1 MSSRPDLRVDD
12 EVGFIRFY
20 RSISSNSNDDTIRVF
35 DRGDWYSAHGP
46 EAEFIARTVYKT
58 TSVLRNLGRSETGG
72 LPSVTMSV
80 TVFRNFLRE
89 ALFRLNKRVEI
100 WASGSA
106 SGRGQWKLSKQ
117 ASPGNLQD
125 VEEELGSVG
134 GLSAEAAA
142 PIILAVKISA
152 KAGEARS
159 VGVCFADASVRELG
173 VSEFLDND
181 VYSNLESL
189 VIQLGVKE
197 CLVQMDAGKK
207 DVELAKVRNIADSC
221 GIAVSE
227 RQGGDFGVRDIEQD
241 LTRLL
246 RDERSA
252 GTLPQTELKL
262 AMGAAAALIKY
273 LGVMSDPSNFGQYQL
288 YQHDLSQFMKLDS
301 SALRALNLMPGP
313 RDGSKSMSL
322 FGLLNHCKT
331 PVGSRLLAQWLKQPL
346 MDLAEIQKRQQLVE
360 AFVVDTELR
369 QTMQEEHLRSIPDLY
384 RLAKRFQRKQ
394 ATLEDVVRVYQV
406 AIRLPGFVASL
417 ENVMDE
423 EYQTPLEK
431 EYTTKLRGFSDSLA
445 KLEEMVETT
454 VDLGALENHEFIIKP
469 EFDEGLRIIR
479 KKLDKLRHDMDVEH
493 RRVGRDLDQEVD
505 KKLFLENH
513 RVHGWCFRLTRNE
526 AGCIRN
532 KREYQECSTQ
542 KNGVYFT
549 TSTMQA
555 FRREHDQMSSNYNR
569 TQTGLVSEV
578 VSVAASY
585 CPVLEQLAGVLAH
598 LDVIVS
604 FAHVSVHAPTP
615 YVRPK
620 IHPRGTGNTI
630 LKEARH
636 PCMEMQDDIS
646 FITND
651 VSLIRDDSSFLIITG
666 PNMGGKSTYIRQI
679 GVIALMAQTGCFVPC
694 SEAELTIFDCILAR
708 VGASDSQLKGVSTF
722 MAEMLETSNILKSA
736 TSESLIIIDEL
747 GRGTSTYDGF
757 GLAWAISEHIV
768 TEIRCFGLFATHFHE
783 LTALADRY
791 PKSAKNLHVVAFIGD
806 GTDKGADSKDSKR
819 DQVTLLYRV
828 EPGICDQSFGIHV
841 AELVRFPE
849 KVVNMARQKA
859 DELEDFTSSGTQNQ
873 ESSMAIDKYSQEEV
887 EEGSALLKEMLLK
900 WKEAVDSPDK
910 NLTVEEKRQIMRD
923 LVNSDPKLQA
933 NKVFQGIKA
942 LNARKLKRPPAGQ
955 LDSCTPFPFSLSDV
969 NMLMSDG
976 LLRVFWPNDLPR
988 SSSPGVIV
996 GWRNSEW
1003 DLFVLTVLEDVE
1015 PRNVDNALRA
1025 GILFRNSPH
1034 PIVRIFALCGRSAMH
1049 VLGSTN
1055 SPDPPTTFNPSHLC
1069 VTTNTSDKVPRIYC
1083 PSDTNLSVQVIM
1095 FHRPHPTRMEY
1106 MSLEPISLALGD
1118 KVFAADKSDDLSD
1131 KIDTEEE
1138 CDKTQAVKLVEKLKL
1153 HTVVKHVPSLKEQ
1166 ALPLIIN
1173 QVNCAYEMGKLMEKN
1188 SHLVGIRVKRSMS
1201 VGERVV
1207 ESATTLWDLFVLGVS
1222 YVFWQ
1227 WIWPVVTRIFIIGLV
1242 FHRTVA
1248 EIVLQILEW
1257 RARPD
1262 AAALKDISATAQ
1274 QVDIRLQQ
1282 FCYWP
1287 IQYVKLRQ
1295 RKDNWE
1301 SVTTSH
1307 PDYIRFYNS
1316 LWLVANDVIIGIA
1329 LGSYIIDNAN
1339 WVAFQINY
1347 ILTGWTVEGLQRTIS
1362 WLMDWP
1368 AGLKLNNELAAF
1380 LGDLFLWVIENWA
1393 ASMPIALFSDL
1404 VSILTVHIYS
1414 FYIASARIFNWQLTI
1429 IISLFHLFR
1438 GKKRNVLRNRIDSCD
1453 YDLDQLLLGT
1463 ILFTVLFFLLPTV
1476 IVFYL
1481 AFASA
1486 RMLII
1491 SLKAALD
1498 TCLAFLNH
1506 FPLFALMLRVKDSRR
1521 LPGGIHFALRE
1532 EHDKSSNTS
1541 VPYIHLES
1549 IPLTLRAM
1557 FDQYFQ
1563 LGHRLRKHYLSPQV
1577 IFCLVTGRFV
1587 PPIHRRNLYGMQYSM
1602 LPARRATMTEVWSML
1617 TQPRKTGSGGSG
1629 SSSMGGGSTA
1639 ANGILKLP
1647 GGFGQGDLRRRGHR

>member
-20 RSISSNSNDDTIRVF
+20 RSISDNTNTNTNGSNNDTIRIF
-35 DRGDWYSAHGP
+35 DRGDWYSAHGT

-100 WASGSA
+100 WAA
-106 SGRGQWKLSKQ
+106 TGRGPGSWKLAKQ

-134 GLSAEAAA
+134 ALSLDAAA

-152 KAGEARS
+152 KAGEARH

-181 VYSNLESL
+181 VYSNFESL

-197 CLVQMDAGKK
+197 CLVQMDAGRK
-207 DVELAKVRNIADSC
+207 DVELAKIRAIADSC

-227 RQGGDFGVRDIEQD
+227 RPAGDFGVKDIDQD

-273 LGVMSDPSNFGQYQL
+273 LGVMTDASNFGQYQL
-288 YQHDLSQFMKLDS
+288 YQHDLSQFMKLDA

-346 MDLAEIQKRQQLVE
+346 MDRAEIEKRQQLVE

-406 AIRLPGFVASL
+406 AIRLPGIVASL

-423 EYQTPLEK
+423 QYQTPLEQ
-431 EYTTKLRGFSDSLA
+431 EYALKLRGFSDSLA

-454 VDLGALENHEFIIKP
+454 VDLDALENHEFIIKP
-469 EFDEGLRIIR
+469 EFDESLRIIR
-479 KKLDKLRHDMDVEH
+479 KKLDKLRHDMNVEH
-493 RRVGRDLDQEVD
+493 RRVGRDLDQEVE
-505 KKLFLENH
+505 KKLFMENH

-555 FRREHDQMSSNYNR
+555 LRREHDQLSSNYNR

-578 VSVAASY
+578 VNVAASY

-598 LDVIVS
+598 LDVVVS
-604 FAHVSVHAPTP
+604 FAHAAVHAPTP

-620 IHPRGTGNTI
+620 MHPRGTGNTI

-651 VSLIRDDSSFLIITG
+651 VSLIRDESSFLIITG

-806 GTDKGADSKDSKR
+806 GTDEHPQGDAKDAKR
-819 DQVTLLYRV
+819 NQVTLLYRV

-859 DELEDFTSSGTQNQ
+859 DELEDFTSAGAQGSGGDGSSE
-873 ESSMAIDKYSQEEV
+873 ESAPAAIDKYSQEEV

-900 WKEAVDSPDK
+900 WKAAVESPGQT
-910 NLTVEEKRQIMRD
+910 LTVEEKRQIMRD
-923 LVNSDPKLQA
+923 LVKSDPKLQA
-933 NKVFQGIKA
+933 NKVFQSIKA
-942 LNARKLKRPPAGQ
+942 L
-955 LDSCTPFPFSLSDV
+955 
-969 NMLMSDG
+969 
-976 LLRVFWPNDLPR
+976 
-988 SSSPGVIV
+988 
-996 GWRNSEW
+996 
-1003 DLFVLTVLEDVE
+1003 
-1015 PRNVDNALRA
+1015 
-1025 GILFRNSPH
+1025 
-1034 PIVRIFALCGRSAMH
+1034 
-1049 VLGSTN
+1049 
-1055 SPDPPTTFNPSHLC
+1055 
-1069 VTTNTSDKVPRIYC
+1069 
-1083 PSDTNLSVQVIM
+1083 
-1095 FHRPHPTRMEY
+1095 
-1106 MSLEPISLALGD
+1106 
-1118 KVFAADKSDDLSD
+1118 
-1131 KIDTEEE
+1131 
-1138 CDKTQAVKLVEKLKL
+1138 
-1153 HTVVKHVPSLKEQ
+1153 
-1166 ALPLIIN
+1166 
-1173 QVNCAYEMGKLMEKN
+1173 
-1188 SHLVGIRVKRSMS
+1188 
-1201 VGERVV
+1201 
-1207 ESATTLWDLFVLGVS
+1207 
-1222 YVFWQ
+1222 
-1227 WIWPVVTRIFIIGLV
+1227 
-1242 FHRTVA
+1242 
-1248 EIVLQILEW
+1248 
-1257 RARPD
+1257 
-1262 AAALKDISATAQ
+1262 
-1274 QVDIRLQQ
+1274 
-1282 FCYWP
+1282 
-1287 IQYVKLRQ
+1287 
-1295 RKDNWE
+1295 
-1301 SVTTSH
+1301 
-1307 PDYIRFYNS
+1307 
-1316 LWLVANDVIIGIA
+1316 
-1329 LGSYIIDNAN
+1329 
-1339 WVAFQINY
+1339 
-1347 ILTGWTVEGLQRTIS
+1347 
-1362 WLMDWP
+1362 
-1368 AGLKLNNELAAF
+1368 
-1380 LGDLFLWVIENWA
+1380 
-1393 ASMPIALFSDL
+1393 
-1404 VSILTVHIYS
+1404 
-1414 FYIASARIFNWQLTI
+1414 
-1429 IISLFHLFR
+1429 
-1438 GKKRNVLRNRIDSCD
+1438 
-1453 YDLDQLLLGT
+1453 
-1463 ILFTVLFFLLPTV
+1463 
-1476 IVFYL
+1476 
-1481 AFASA
+1481 
-1486 RMLII
+1486 
-1491 SLKAALD
+1491 
-1498 TCLAFLNH
+1498 
-1506 FPLFALMLRVKDSRR
+1506 
-1521 LPGGIHFALRE
+1521 
-1532 EHDKSSNTS
+1532 
-1541 VPYIHLES
+1541 
-1549 IPLTLRAM
+1549 
-1557 FDQYFQ
+1557 
-1563 LGHRLRKHYLSPQV
+1563 
-1577 IFCLVTGRFV
+1577 
-1587 PPIHRRNLYGMQYSM
+1587 
-1602 LPARRATMTEVWSML
+1602 
-1617 TQPRKTGSGGSG
+1617 
-1629 SSSMGGGSTA
+1629 
-1639 ANGILKLP
+1639 
-1647 GGFGQGDLRRRGHR
+1647 

>member
-1 MSSRPDLRVDD
+1 MSSRPELKVDD

-20 RSISSNSNDDTIRVF
+20 RSLAANSNDETIRVF
-35 DRGDWYSAHGP
+35 DRGDWYSAHGA

-58 TSVLRNLGRSETGG
+58 TSILRNLGRSDSGG

-89 ALFRLNKRVEI
+89 ALFRLNKRIEI
-100 WASGSA
+100 WGSV
-106 SGRGQWKLSKQ
+106 GTGKGHWELVKQ

-134 GLSAEAAA
+134 GLSMDSA

-152 KAGEARS
+152 KAAEARS

-181 VYSNLESL
+181 IYSNFESL
-189 VIQLGVKE
+189 IIQLGVKE
-197 CLVQMDAGKK
+197 CLVQMDANKK
-207 DVELAKVRNIADSC
+207 DVELGKIRTIADSC
-221 GIAVSE
+221 GIAISE
-227 RQGGDFGVRDIEQD
+227 RPVADYGVKDIEQD

-262 AMGAAAALIKY
+262 AMGSASALIKY
-273 LGVMSDPSNFGQYQL
+273 LGYQL

-322 FGLLNHCKT
+322 FGF
-331 PVGSRLLAQWLKQPL
+331 RLLAQWLKQPL
-346 MDLAEIQKRQQLVE
+346 MDLAEIEKRQQLVE
-360 AFVVDTELR
+360 AFVVNTELR

-394 ATLEDVVRVYQV
+394 ANLEDVVRVYQV
-406 AIRLPGFVASL
+406 AIRLPGFINSL
-417 ENVMDE
+417 GNVMDE
-423 EYQTPLEK
+423 EYQTPLET
-431 EYTTKLRGFSDSLA
+431 EYTSNLRSHSDSLA

-454 VDLGALENHEFIIKP
+454 VDLDALENHEFIIKP
-469 EFDEGLRIIR
+469 EFDESLRIIR
-479 KKLDKLRHDMDVEH
+479 KKLDKLRHDMGVEH
-493 RRVGRDLDQEVD
+493 RRVARDLDQDIE

-526 AGCIRN
+526 SGCIRN

-549 TSTMQA
+549 TSTMQTL
-555 FRREHDQMSSNYNR
+555 RREHDQLSSNYNR
-569 TQTGLVSEV
+569 TQTGLVNEV
-578 VSVAASY
+578 VNVAASY
-585 CPVLEQLAGVLAH
+585 CPVLERLAGVIAH

-604 FAHVSVHAPTP
+604 FAHASVHAPTP
-615 YVRPK
+615 YSRPK
-620 IHPRGTGNTI
+620 MHPRGTGNTV

-651 VSLIRDDSSFLIITG
+651 VALVRDESSFLIITG

-694 SEAELTIFDCILAR
+694 TEAELTIFDCILAR

-791 PKSAKNLHVVAFIGD
+791 PKSVKNLHVVAFIGD
-806 GTDKGADSKDSKR
+806 GTDGDSEDKKSKR
-819 DQVTLLYRV
+819 NQVTLLYRV

-859 DELEDFTSSGTQNQ
+859 EELEDFTSSEQQ
-873 ESSMAIDKYSQEEV
+873 DQQSSMAIDKYSQEEV
-887 EEGSALLKEMLLK
+887 EEGSALLKAMLLK
-900 WKEAVDSPDK
+900 WKAETESSGK
-910 NLTVEEKRQIMRD
+910 ELTVEEKRQIMRD
-923 LVNSDPKLQA
+923 LVKADEKLQA
-933 NKVFQGIKA
+933 NK
-942 LNARKLKRPPAGQ
+942 
-955 LDSCTPFPFSLSDV
+955 DD

-976 LLRVFWPNDLPR
+976 LLRVFWPYDLPR
-988 SSSPGVIV
+988 SSSQGVII
-996 GWRNSEW
+996 GWKNSEL

-1034 PIVRIFALCGRSAMH
+1034 PIVRIFTLCGRSAMH
-1049 VLGSTN
+1049 VLGTTN
-1055 SPDPPTTFNPSHLC
+1055 PREPPTAFNPSHLY
-1069 VTTNTSDKVPRIYC
+1069 VNTHPSYKIPRIYC
-1083 PSDTNLSVQVIM
+1083 PPETNVSVQVIM

-1118 KVFAADKSDDLSD
+1118 KVSTADKSDSVSD

-1138 CDKTQAVKLVEKLKL
+1138 RDKAQSQKLVEKLKL
-1153 HTVVKHVPSLKEQ
+1153 HTVVKHVPSHKEQ
-1166 ALPLIIN
+1166 ALPFIIN

-1188 SHLVGIRVKRSMS
+1188 SHLIGIRVKRSMS

-1227 WIWPVVTRIFIIGLV
+1227 WVWPVVTRVFVIGLV
-1242 FHRTVA
+1242 FHRTIA
-1248 EIVLQILEW
+1248 EIVLQVLEW

-1339 WVAFQINY
+1339 WVALQINS

-1393 ASMPIALFSDL
+1393 GKDLSNCMPIALFSDL

-1453 YDLDQLLLGT
+1453 YDLDQLLIGT
-1463 ILFTVLFFLLPTV
+1463 ILFTVLFFLLPTI

-1481 AFASA
+1481 AFATA
-1486 RMLII
+1486 RMSII
-1491 SLKAALD
+1491 SVKAALD

-1521 LPGGIHFALRE
+1521 LPGGVHFELRE
-1532 EHDKSSNTS
+1532 EHDKSSNTDS
-1541 VPYIHLES
+1541 ASTVPYIHLES

-1563 LGHRLRKHYLSPQV
+1563 LGHRLRKHYLSPRV

-1587 PPIHRRNLYGMQYSM
+1587 PPIHRRNLYSMQYSM
-1602 LPARRATMTEVWSML
+1602 LPARRAGMAEVWSLL
-1617 TQPRKTGSGGSG
+1617 TQPRKANGGSGGSSTMVG
-1629 SSSMGGGSTA
+1629 GMGAT
-1639 ANGILKLP
+1639 ANGLLKVP
-1647 GGFGQGDLRRRGHR
+1647 SGFGQGDMRRRGHR